1 MHIYDSTDMAT
12 DPFSWETV
20 YAQRDTIK
28 NLENDL
34 TELRKQLAASQMRY
48 NGAKQVSEGWY
59 KQLQESQEE
68 CKALKEQIK
77 EQNEKENMPTDQIPP
92 YERNTDHGNPTKNND
107 QNPDDRNPLDV

>member
-1 MHIYDSTDMAT
+1 MAT
-12 DPFSWETV
+12 QPLSWETV

-28 NLENDL
+28 KLETDL
-34 TELRKQLAASQMRY
+34 TELRKQLAESKMRY

-77 EQNEKENMPTDQIPP
+77 EQNENENMPTDQIPP
-92 YERNTDHGNPTKNND
+92 YERNRDHRNPTKNND